1 MTNKMKGLF
10 KSFVYA
16 GRGVFWCI
24 KNERNMRA
32 HFSLCVYMYAY
43 LLVYDFFTL
52 SKTDW
57 AVILLCN
64 ALVFSLEIVNT
75 AIEKAVDI
83 ATAKENPLAKI
94 SKDAAAGAVLVSA
107 IFSVIVG
114 IAVLYQPEAFSA
126 MFDFYK
132 ERIYL
137 LVILALSLVLTF
149 VFIIKGI
156 PCGKNKK

>member
-1 MTNKMKGLF
+1 MKGLL

-16 GRGVFWCI
+16 GNGIVWCL

-43 LLVYDFFTL
+43 LLIYDFFVLT
-52 SKTDW
+52 KIEW
-57 AVILLCN
+57 AIILLCN

-75 AIEKAVDI
+75 AIEKAVDL
-83 ATAKENPLAKI
+83 ATEKQNPLAKI
-94 SKDAAAGAVLVSA
+94 SKDAAAGAVLISA

-114 IAVLYQPEAFSA
+114 IVILFQPDAFSA
-126 MFDFYK
+126 MTEYYREK
-132 ERIYL
+132 IYL

-149 VFIIKGI
+149 AFILKGI
-156 PCGKNKK
+156 PCGKKKK

>member
-1 MTNKMKGLF
+1 MKGLL
-10 KSFVYA
+10 KSFAYA
-16 GRGVFWCI
+16 GKGILWCL

-43 LLVYDFFTL
+43 LLVYDFFVL
-52 SKTDW
+52 SKTEW
-57 AVILLCN
+57 AIILLCN

-75 AIEKAVDI
+75 AIEKAVDL
-83 ATAKENPLAKI
+83 ATEEQNRLAKI
-94 SKDAAAGAVLVSA
+94 SKDAAAGAVLISA

-114 IAVLYQPEAFSA
+114 LVILLQPDAFRA
-126 MFDFYK
+126 MAEYYK

-149 VFIIKGI
+149 AFILKGI
-156 PCGKNKK
+156 PCGKR

>member
-1 MTNKMKGLF
+1 MKGLL

-16 GRGVFWCI
+16 GNGILWCL

-43 LLVYDFFTL
+43 LLIYDFFVLT
-52 SKTDW
+52 KTEW
-57 AVILLCN
+57 AIILLCN

-75 AIEKAVDI
+75 AIEKAVDL
-83 ATAKENPLAKI
+83 ATEKQNPLAKI

-114 IAVLYQPEAFSA
+114 IVILFQPDAFMA
-126 MFDFYK
+126 MAEYYR

-149 VFIIKGI
+149 AFILKGI
-156 PCGKNKK
+156 PCGKKKK

>member
-1 MTNKMKGLF
+1 MKGLLR
-10 KSFVYA
+10 SFVYA
-16 GRGVFWCI
+16 GNGIIWCL

-43 LLVYDFFTL
+43 LLVYDFFVLT
-52 SKTDW
+52 KTEW
-57 AVILLCN
+57 AIILLCN

-75 AIEKAVDI
+75 AVEKAVDLAI
-83 ATAKENPLAKI
+83 QTKNPLAKI

-114 IAVLYQPEAFSA
+114 IIILFQPEAFKA
-126 MFDFYK
+126 MAEYYK

-137 LVILALSLVLTF
+137 LVILAISLFLTF

-156 PCGKNKK
+156 PCGKKK

>member
-1 MTNKMKGLF
+1 MKGLF

-16 GRGVFWCI
+16 GNGIIWCL

-32 HFSLCVYMYAY
+32 HFSLCVYMYTY
-43 LLVYDFFTL
+43 LLAYDFFVLT
-52 SKTDW
+52 KTEW
-57 AVILLCN
+57 AIILLCN

-75 AIEKAVDI
+75 AIEKAVDL
-83 ATAKENPLAKI
+83 ATETKNPLAKI

-114 IAVLYQPEAFSA
+114 IVILFQSDAFRA
-126 MFDFYK
+126 MAEYYR

-137 LVILALSLVLTF
+137 LVILAISLVVTF
-149 VFIIKGI
+149 AFIIKGL
-156 PCGKNKK
+156 PKKK

>member
-1 MTNKMKGLF
+1 MKGLL

-16 GRGVFWCI
+16 GNGILWCI

-43 LLVYDFFTL
+43 LLIYDFFVL
-52 SKTDW
+52 SKTEW
-57 AVILLCN
+57 AIILLCN

-75 AIEKAVDI
+75 AVEKAVDL
-83 ATAKENPLAKI
+83 ATEKQNPLAKI

-114 IAVLYQPEAFSA
+114 LVILLQPEAFRA
-126 MFDFYK
+126 MVEYYK
-132 ERIYL
+132 SRLYL
-137 LVILALSLVLTF
+137 LVILAASLVLTF
-149 VFIIKGI
+149 AFILKGI
-156 PCGKNKK
+156 PSGKKK

>member
-1 MTNKMKGLF
+1 MKGLL

-16 GRGVFWCI
+16 GNGIIWCL

-43 LLVYDFFTL
+43 LLVYDFFVLT
-52 SKTDW
+52 KTEW
-57 AVILLCN
+57 AIILLCN

-75 AIEKAVDI
+75 AIEKAVDL
-83 ATAKENPLAKI
+83 ATEKKNSLAKI

-114 IAVLYQPEAFSA
+114 IVILYQPEAFRMMA
-126 MFDFYK
+126 EYYT

-137 LVILALSLVLTF
+137 LPILLLSLVLTF
-149 VFIIKGI
+149 AFIIKGI

>member
-1 MTNKMKGLF
+1 MKGLL

-16 GRGVFWCI
+16 GNGIIWCL

-43 LLVYDFFTL
+43 LLIYDFFVLTR
-52 SKTDW
+52 TEW
-57 AVILLCN
+57 AIILLCN

-75 AIEKAVDI
+75 AIEKAVDL
-83 ATAKENPLAKI
+83 ATEKQNPLAKI

-114 IAVLYQPEAFSA
+114 ILILFQPDAFSA
-126 MFDFYK
+126 MAEYYR

-149 VFIIKGI
+149 AFILKGI
-156 PCGKNKK
+156 PSRR

>member
-1 MTNKMKGLF
+1 MKGLL

-16 GRGVFWCI
+16 GNGILWCL

-43 LLVYDFFTL
+43 LLIYDFFVLT
-52 SKTDW
+52 KTEW
-57 AVILLCN
+57 AIILLCN

-75 AIEKAVDI
+75 AIEKAVDL
-83 ATAKENPLAKI
+83 ATEKQNPLAKI

-114 IAVLYQPEAFSA
+114 IVILFQPDAFSA
-126 MFDFYK
+126 MTEYYREK
-132 ERIYL
+132 IYL
-137 LVILALSLVLTF
+137 LVVLALSLVLTF
-149 VFIIKGI
+149 AFILKGI
-156 PCGKNKK
+156 PCGKKKK

>member
-1 MTNKMKGLF
+1 MKGLL

-16 GRGVFWCI
+16 GNGILWCI

-43 LLVYDFFTL
+43 LLVYDFFVL
-52 SKTDW
+52 SKTEW
-57 AVILLCN
+57 AIILLCN

-75 AIEKAVDI
+75 AVEKAVDL
-83 ATAKENPLAKI
+83 ATEKQNPLAKI

-114 IAVLYQPEAFSA
+114 LVILLQPEAFRA
-126 MFDFYK
+126 MVEYYK
-132 ERIYL
+132 SRIYL
-137 LVILALSLVLTF
+137 LVILAASLVLTF
-149 VFIIKGI
+149 AFILKGI
-156 PCGKNKK
+156 PSGKKK

>member
-1 MTNKMKGLF
+1 MNKAMKGLL

-16 GRGVFWCI
+16 GNGILWCL

-32 HFSLCVYMYAY
+32 HFSLCIYMYAY
-43 LLVYDFFTL
+43 LIVYDFFVL
-52 SKTDW
+52 SKTEW
-57 AVILLCN
+57 AIILLCN

-75 AIEKAVDI
+75 AVEKAVDLV
-83 ATAKENPLAKI
+83 TEKQNPLAKI

-114 IAVLYQPEAFSA
+114 LVILLQPDAFRA
-126 MFDFYK
+126 MAEYYR

-137 LVILALSLVLTF
+137 LVILAASLVLTF
-149 VFIIKGI
+149 AFILKGI
-156 PCGKNKK
+156 PSGKKK

>member
-1 MTNKMKGLF
+1 MKGLF

-16 GRGVFWCI
+16 GNGIIWCL

-32 HFSLCVYMYAY
+32 HFSLCVYMYTY
-43 LLVYDFFTL
+43 LLAYDFFVLT
-52 SKTDW
+52 KTEW
-57 AVILLCN
+57 AIILLCN

-75 AIEKAVDI
+75 AIEKAVDL
-83 ATAKENPLAKI
+83 ATETKNPLAKI

-114 IAVLYQPEAFSA
+114 IVILFQPDAFRA
-126 MFDFYK
+126 MAEYYR

-137 LVILALSLVLTF
+137 LVILAISLVITF
-149 VFIIKGI
+149 AFIIKGL
-156 PCGKNKK
+156 PKKK

>member
-1 MTNKMKGLF
+1 MKGLL

-16 GRGVFWCI
+16 GNGILWCL

-43 LLVYDFFTL
+43 LLIYDFFVL
-52 SKTDW
+52 SKTEW
-57 AVILLCN
+57 AIILLCN

-75 AIEKAVDI
+75 AVEKAVDL
-83 ATAKENPLAKI
+83 ATEKQNPLAKI

-114 IAVLYQPEAFSA
+114 LVILLQPEAFKA
-126 MFDFYK
+126 MVEYYK
-132 ERIYL
+132 SRLYL
-137 LVILALSLVLTF
+137 LVILAASLVLTF
-149 VFIIKGI
+149 AFILKGI
-156 PCGKNKK
+156 PSGKKK

>member
-1 MTNKMKGLF
+1 MKGLL
-10 KSFVYA
+10 KSFAYA
-16 GRGVFWCI
+16 GKGILWCL

-43 LLVYDFFTL
+43 LLVYDFFVL
-52 SKTDW
+52 SKTEW
-57 AVILLCN
+57 AIILLCN

-75 AIEKAVDI
+75 AIEKAVDL
-83 ATAKENPLAKI
+83 ATEEQNRLAKI
-94 SKDAAAGAVLVSA
+94 SKDAAAGAVLISA

-114 IAVLYQPEAFSA
+114 LVILLQPDAFRA
-126 MFDFYK
+126 MAEYYK

-149 VFIIKGI
+149 AFILKGI
-156 PCGKNKK
+156 PCGKRKK

>member
-1 MTNKMKGLF
+1 MKGLL

-16 GRGVFWCI
+16 GNGILWCL

-43 LLVYDFFTL
+43 LLVYDFFVLT
-52 SKTDW
+52 KTEW
-57 AVILLCN
+57 AIILFCN

-83 ATAKENPLAKI
+83 ATEKQNPLAKI

-114 IAVLYQPEAFSA
+114 FVILLQPDAFRA
-126 MFDFYK
+126 MAEYYK
-132 ERIYL
+132 ERFYL
-137 LVILALSLVLTF
+137 LVILAASLVLTF
-149 VFIIKGI
+149 AFILKGI
-156 PCGKNKK
+156 PSRR

>member
-1 MTNKMKGLF
+1 MKGLL

-16 GRGVFWCI
+16 GNGLIWCL

-32 HFSLCVYMYAY
+32 HFSLCIYMYSY
-43 LLVYDFFTL
+43 LLIYDFFVL
-52 SKTDW
+52 SKTEW

-75 AIEKAVDI
+75 AIEKAVDLV
-83 ATAKENPLAKI
+83 TEKQNPLAKI

-114 IAVLYQPEAFSA
+114 FVILLQPDAFRA
-126 MFDFYK
+126 MAEYYK

-149 VFIIKGI
+149 WFILKGI
-156 PCGKNKK
+156 PSRR

>member
-1 MTNKMKGLF
+1 MKGLL

-16 GRGVFWCI
+16 GNGILWCL

-43 LLVYDFFTL
+43 LLIYDFFVLT
-52 SKTDW
+52 KTEW
-57 AVILLCN
+57 AIILLCN

-75 AIEKAVDI
+75 AIEKAVDL
-83 ATAKENPLAKI
+83 ATEKQNPLAKI
-94 SKDAAAGAVLVSA
+94 SKDAAAGAVLISA

-114 IAVLYQPEAFSA
+114 IVILFQPDAFMA
-126 MFDFYK
+126 MAEYYR

-149 VFIIKGI
+149 AFILKGI
-156 PCGKNKK
+156 PCGKKKK

>member
-1 MTNKMKGLF
+1 MNKAMKGLL

-16 GRGVFWCI
+16 GNGILWCL

-32 HFSLCVYMYAY
+32 HFSLCIYMYAY
-43 LLVYDFFTL
+43 LLVYDFFVL
-52 SKTDW
+52 SKTQW
-57 AVILLCN
+57 AIILLCN

-75 AIEKAVDI
+75 AVEKAVDLV
-83 ATAKENPLAKI
+83 TEKQNPLAKI

-114 IAVLYQPEAFSA
+114 LVILLQPDAFRA
-126 MFDFYK
+126 MAEYYR

-137 LVILALSLVLTF
+137 LVILAASLVLTF
-149 VFIIKGI
+149 AFILKGI
-156 PCGKNKK
+156 PGGKKK

>member
-1 MTNKMKGLF
+1 MKGLL

-16 GRGVFWCI
+16 GKGIIWCL

-43 LLVYDFFTL
+43 LLIYDFFELT
-52 SKTDW
+52 KVEW

-75 AIEKAVDI
+75 AIEKAVDL
-83 ATAKENPLAKI
+83 ATEKKHPLAEI

-107 IFSVIVG
+107 LFSVAVG
-114 IAVLYQPEAFSA
+114 LVILLQPEAFRQMA
-126 MFDFYK
+126 EYYK
-132 ERIYL
+132 DRIYL
-137 LVILALSLVLTF
+137 LVILAISLVLTF
-149 VFIIKGI
+149 VFIIKGFPKI
-156 PCGKNKK
+156 KK

>member
-1 MTNKMKGLF
+1 MKGLL

-16 GRGVFWCI
+16 GNGILWCI

-43 LLVYDFFTL
+43 LLIYDFFVL
-52 SKTDW
+52 SKTEW
-57 AVILLCN
+57 AIILLCN

-75 AIEKAVDI
+75 AVEKAVDL
-83 ATAKENPLAKI
+83 ATEKQNPLAKI

-114 IAVLYQPEAFSA
+114 LVILLQPEAFRA
-126 MFDFYK
+126 MVEYYK
-132 ERIYL
+132 SRIYL
-137 LVILALSLVLTF
+137 LVILAASLVLTF
-149 VFIIKGI
+149 AFILKGI
-156 PCGKNKK
+156 PSGKKK

>member
-1 MTNKMKGLF
+1 MKGLL

-16 GRGVFWCI
+16 GNGILWCL

-43 LLVYDFFTL
+43 LLVYDFFVL
-52 SKTDW
+52 SKTEW
-57 AVILLCN
+57 AIILLCN

-75 AIEKAVDI
+75 AVEKAVDL
-83 ATAKENPLAKI
+83 ATEKQNPLAKI

-114 IAVLYQPEAFSA
+114 LVILLQPEAFRA
-126 MFDFYK
+126 MAEYYR
-132 ERIYL
+132 ERLYL
-137 LVILALSLVLTF
+137 LVILAVSLVLTF
-149 VFIIKGI
+149 VFILKGI
-156 PCGKNKK
+156 PDGKKKK

>member
-1 MTNKMKGLF
+1 MRGLL

-16 GRGVFWCI
+16 GNGILWCF

-32 HFSLCVYMYAY
+32 HFSLCIYMYAY
-43 LLVYDFFTL
+43 LLIYDFFVLT
-52 SKTDW
+52 KVEW
-57 AVILLCN
+57 AIILLCN

-75 AIEKAVDI
+75 AIEKAVDL
-83 ATAKENPLAKI
+83 ATEKQNPIAKI

-114 IAVLYQPEAFSA
+114 LVILLQPEAFRA
-126 MFDFYK
+126 MAEYYK

-137 LVILALSLVLTF
+137 LVILAVSLVLTF
-149 VFIIKGI
+149 IFILKGI
-156 PCGKNKK
+156 PSRR

>member
-1 MTNKMKGLF
+1 MKGLL

-16 GRGVFWCI
+16 GNGILWCL

-43 LLVYDFFTL
+43 LLIYDFFVLT
-52 SKTDW
+52 KTEW
-57 AVILLCN
+57 AIILLCN

-75 AIEKAVDI
+75 AIEKAVDL
-83 ATAKENPLAKI
+83 ATEKQNLLAKI

-114 IAVLYQPEAFSA
+114 IVILFQPDAFMEMA
-126 MFDFYK
+126 EYYR

-149 VFIIKGI
+149 AFILKGI
-156 PCGKNKK
+156 PCGKKKK

>member
-1 MTNKMKGLF
+1 MKGLL
-10 KSFVYA
+10 KSFAYA
-16 GRGVFWCI
+16 GKGVLWCL

-43 LLVYDFFTL
+43 LLVYDFFVL
-52 SKTDW
+52 SKTEW
-57 AVILLCN
+57 AIILLCN

-75 AIEKAVDI
+75 AIEKAVDL
-83 ATAKENPLAKI
+83 ATEEQNSLAKI
-94 SKDAAAGAVLVSA
+94 SKDAAAGAVLISA

-114 IAVLYQPEAFSA
+114 LVILLQPDAFRA
-126 MFDFYK
+126 MAEYYK

-149 VFIIKGI
+149 AFILKGI
-156 PCGKNKK
+156 PCGKRKK